1 MLFPTLTFHIF
12 FLLVFGV
19 NWALRRSVDW
29 RLIFLLVASWIFYG
43 VGRFF
48 ARVGGARIRMVGIKV
63 QVSGVAE
70 SWNWAEIITSK
81 EMAAFV
87 GLMEVG
93 R

>member
-1 MLFPTLTFHIF
+1 MVL
-12 FLLVFGV
+12 
-19 NWALRRSVDW
+19 
-29 RLIFLLVASWIFYG
+29 G

-63 QVSGVAE
+63 QVSGVAG